1 MLCLPSIL
9 SCRATELTAPCAVL
23 AAFLALPQ
31 RGGATVE
38 GCFCN
43 LIGCLL
49 KAGNEGA
56 AAAAVVAVVVA
67 ECIPQ
72 CFAAGCWLCGKRP
85 DWGRSE

>member
-1 MLCLPSIL
+1 M
-9 SCRATELTAPCAVL
+9 
-23 AAFLALPQ
+23 
-31 RGGATVE
+31 E

-67 ECIPQ
+67 VCIPQ
-72 CFAAGCWLCGKRP
+72 CFAAGCWLCGKMP